1 MRKLLRRRCIPALA
15 STTSPLQV
23 GGLPGYPVTVPAHTT
38 RLYQSGCLRRGLCH
52 GVVFLDLQEA
62 FYRIVRPLITGGSLT
77 HEALARA
84 CQAVNLPPGVYH
96 DLQKHL
102 QQPALAH
109 AAGAS
114 DWATLALE
122 ESLHDTWFRFPREP
136 EVVATCIGSRPGDSL
151 SDLVFSF
158 LFARVLRHI
167 RATLREAGYVTKL
180 PWDAAMLNRLVLL
193 DGPPSGE
200 VELLDS
206 TWMDDL
212 SLLLQAPDAEAFLQR
227 LTYGAS
233 TLVDSCLEHALLPN
247 LGRGKTE
254 ALVHLRS
261 RQARSVRRQLFADQ
275 GGALPL
281 RCRLWPEAKL
291 RVTAAYKH
299 LGGLLHHQGHLLREV
314 KARAAQA
321 WTAFNQNKKKVFASP
336 LVLLADKA
344 TLFDS
349 LVATTLFYGSGTW
362 PEPSVDCIQKLTGTL
377 RSMACTNRV
386 LSLVG
391 LPSAETYLHIH
402 RLRYLLSC
410 MVLQTPEL
418 WALAHWEGVWLRTTA
433 SSVPWLW
440 EQVDGGQSYPDWAA
454 AWEAWKAEAIRCPGR
469 WKARL
474 RRAQHNALCRER
486 WQAALLQHQGLHL
499 RELQAL
505 GATVPMSLFG
515 EEDSREC
522 CALCHRVFP
531 DYRAWSVHA
540 FSTHGRTDEVR
551 RLTTGSQCPSCLK
564 HFASASAVKLG
575 RHLKYS
581 AACRSHLLA
590 TGRRNAP
597 EPGIGSRKA
606 PDDGLLL
613 MPTLQAEGPHP
624 RLEARFIDDEEERPS
639 AEVLDCLA
647 HLDYDGSLAQLGH
660 AAFWDRIRVSF
671 SCVCLQASRL
681 RVTAICWRGFAYG
694 CDAAAA
700 SSTAGLLRD
709 AADWLCR
716 TNLVSWLVPD
726 PDTLRSTTDTFK
738 HSSIYLSLLECH
750 EARLPDTE
758 AVKSG

>member
-1 MRKLLRRRCIPALA
+1 M
-15 STTSPLQV
+15 
-23 GGLPGYPVTVPAHTT
+23 
-38 RLYQSGCLRRGLCH
+38 
-52 GVVFLDLQEA
+52 
-62 FYRIVRPLITGGSLT
+62 
-77 HEALARA
+77 
-84 CQAVNLPPGVYH
+84 
-96 DLQKHL
+96 
-102 QQPALAH
+102 
-109 AAGAS
+109 
-114 DWATLALE
+114 
-122 ESLHDTWFRFPREP
+122 
-136 EVVATCIGSRPGDSL
+136 
-151 SDLVFSF
+151 
-158 LFARVLRHI
+158 
-167 RATLREAGYVTKL
+167 
-180 PWDAAMLNRLVLL
+180 
-193 DGPPSGE
+193 
-200 VELLDS
+200 
-206 TWMDDL
+206 
-212 SLLLQAPDAEAFLQR
+212 
-227 LTYGAS
+227 
-233 TLVDSCLEHALLPN
+233 
-247 LGRGKTE
+247 
-254 ALVHLRS
+254 
-261 RQARSVRRQLFADQ
+261 
-275 GGALPL
+275 
-281 RCRLWPEAKL
+281 
-291 RVTAAYKH
+291 
-299 LGGLLHHQGHLLREV
+299 
-314 KARAAQA
+314 
-321 WTAFNQNKKKVFASP
+321 
-336 LVLLADKA
+336 
-344 TLFDS
+344 FDS

-564 HFASASAVKLG
+564 HFASAVKLG

-597 EPGIGSRKA
+597 EPGVGSRKA

-613 MPTLQAEGPHP
+613 MPTQQAEGPHP

-716 TNLVSWLVPD
+716 TNLVSWLAPD

-750 EARLPDTE
+750 EARLPTPKLSSPDDVFVQIGDVPDELAFDVPGNRLLAYPRADSLAAVRDGRSVDFFDHVDTE
-758 AVKSG
+758 CRYLISLLGLP